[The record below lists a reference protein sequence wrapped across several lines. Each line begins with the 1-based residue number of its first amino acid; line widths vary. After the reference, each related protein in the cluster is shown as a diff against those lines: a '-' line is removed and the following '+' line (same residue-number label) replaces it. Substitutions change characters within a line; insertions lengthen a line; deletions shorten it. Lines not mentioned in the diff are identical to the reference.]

1 MFMKVLVSSIAE
13 KKETDMN
20 EDLLDGSE
28 IIQVQYSINPN
39 PKKEP
44 NQFRDS
50 VLNPNL
56 QRQCLTL
63 ICKGMLNPNQ

>member
-1 MFMKVLVSSIAE
+1 MFIKVLVSSIAE

-44 NQFRDS
+44 NQFRNS

-56 QRQCLTL
+56 
-63 ICKGMLNPNQ
+63 